1 MADLSVII
9 PFGIS
14 KERSFIKDRLL
25 QKIDFFKSDERLEFI
40 FVEGFSSGN
49 FDTKTKIEQKG
60 HIYLKDEKQNSFSQG
75 ACRNLGALKASSKV
89 LLFLDID
96 CFLSKKSFEK
106 ILELI
111 KIRKIHEKKDEFFL
125 LPCLYLSK
133 EGSEVLSNFD
143 ENLWDSLA
151 QNDVLRNEK
160 KIVQNL
166 ATVSSVL
173 IVNKEKFLNLGGF
186 YDGFVGHGYE
196 DFDFLARLIF
206 ASMYFEK
213 MPKNLAYDSRN
224 WNFESFEGF
233 RAFFSILG
241 YESMFLG
248 LYALHFY
255 HEAINQNGYF
265 DNREKNHTLFF
276 KRLKLYEKEY
286 KNLENQRFIS
296 LKHLAYK
303 PYLYELK
310 HSKNEGKNILK
321 IYISH
326 LKIYRLFRKFISSPK
341 LFFKDMRFFKAR

>member
-9 PFGIS
+9 PFGLS

-25 QKIDFFKSDERLEFI
+25 QKIDFFKSDERVEFL
-40 FVEGFSSGN
+40 FVEGFSSEK
-49 FDTKTKIEQKG
+49 FDIKSKIEQKG

-75 ACRNLGALKASSKV
+75 GCRNLGALRASADV

-96 CFLSKKSFEK
+96 CFLSKKSLEK
-106 ILELI
+106 ILELL
-111 KIRKIHEKKDEFFL
+111 KIRKIDKKKDDFFL

-133 EGSEVLSNFD
+133 EGSELLSKFD

-166 ATVSSVL
+166 ALVSSVL
-173 IVNKEKFLNLGGF
+173 IINKEKFLSLDGF
-186 YDGFVGHGYE
+186 YEGFVGHGYE

-206 ASMYFEK
+206 TSISFEK

-233 RAFFSILG
+233 RAFFSIFG

-265 DNREKNHTLFF
+265 DNREKNHRLFF

-286 KNLENQRFIS
+286 KNLKKQRFIS

-310 HSKNEGKNILK
+310 HSKNKNENSLK

-326 LKIYRLFRKFISSPK
+326 FKFYRLFRKFISSPRT
-341 LFFKDMRFFKAR
+341 FFKDMKFFR